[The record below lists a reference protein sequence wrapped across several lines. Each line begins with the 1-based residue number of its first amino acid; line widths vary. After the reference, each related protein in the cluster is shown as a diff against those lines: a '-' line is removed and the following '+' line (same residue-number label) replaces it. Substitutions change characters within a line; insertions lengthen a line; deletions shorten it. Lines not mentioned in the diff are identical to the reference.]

1 MEIIPL
7 IILLVII
14 SVIIYF
20 TVTTIVDISLMGAL
34 SPKISLKCKINKFTI
49 EKENRIDIQS
59 GYKCSAFSSAYVL
72 RHWDITADGNELYE
86 IMPNKMKDGYVY
98 PKGIQNLLPKYG
110 FKVKYCTGNINAL
123 KNEVSKGNP
132 VIVMIKIHP
141 NKNWL
146 HYVPVVGYDE
156 NNIFI
161 AESLKESVN
170 CDEKYYNRK
179 IADSEFKKS
188 WNTGM
193 IKMPFYRN
201 TYMTVEKYN

>member
-7 IILLVII
+7 IILLIII

-72 RHWDITADGNELYE
+72 RHWDIAADGNELYE

-98 PKGIQNLLPKYG
+98 PKGIQSLFPKYG

-179 IADSEFKKS
+179 IADSEFKKL

-201 TYMTVEKYN
+201 TYMTVEKI

>member
-20 TVTTIVDISLMGAL
+20 TITTIVDISLMGAL
-34 SPKISLKCKINKFTI
+34 SPRISLKCKINKFTI

-72 RHWDITADGNELYE
+72 RHWDISADGNELYD

-132 VIVMIKIHP
+132 VIVMMRIRAD
-141 NKNWL
+141 KNWL

-156 NNIFI
+156 DNIFI
-161 AESLKESVN
+161 AESLEELVN

-179 IADSEFKKS
+179 IKIDEFKKL

-193 IKMPFYRN
+193 VKMPFYKN
-201 TYMTVEKYN
+201 TYMTVEKI